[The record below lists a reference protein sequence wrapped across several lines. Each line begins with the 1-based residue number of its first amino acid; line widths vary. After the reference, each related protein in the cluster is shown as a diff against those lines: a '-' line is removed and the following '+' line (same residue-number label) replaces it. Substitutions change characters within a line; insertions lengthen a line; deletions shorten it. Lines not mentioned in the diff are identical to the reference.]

1 LSADVASHFV
11 RSIVSPLDDA
21 ASLLADAFRLLERE
35 ARAWLA
41 VEAPA
46 LQTFQLLASADMR
59 YVGQSFEVDV
69 PLEPRW
75 LVGGELEAIAEAF
88 HEMHRRVYAHADPS
102 VAVEVN
108 DLRLMIA
115 GTMPKPVFPKLEA
128 AAQPGSAA
136 PYGRRPVLVNGS
148 ARDVPVWRRGD
159 LRAGHTLAGPGL
171 VDQDDTT
178 VFVAAGWVGTVRA
191 SGNLLLQR
199 SA

>member
-1 LSADVASHFV
+1 
-11 RSIVSPLDDA
+11 
-21 ASLLADAFRLLERE
+21 LLAEAYRSLERE
-35 ARAWLA
+35 ARLWLT

-46 LQTFQLLASADMR
+46 LRNFQLIASADMR

-69 PLEPRW
+69 PLEPSW
-75 LVGGELEAIAEAF
+75 LADGSLDAIAAAF

-102 VAVEVN
+102 VAVEVV

-115 GTMPKPVFPKLEA
+115 GTMPKPAFPRLEA
-128 AAQPGSAA
+128 ATEPGPATPS
-136 PYGRRPVLVNGS
+136 GHRSILVDGS
-148 ARDVPVWRRGD
+148 ARDVPIWRRGD
-159 LRAGHTLAGPGL
+159 LRAGHVVAGPGL

-178 VFVAAGWVGTVRA
+178 VFVAAGWIGTVRE